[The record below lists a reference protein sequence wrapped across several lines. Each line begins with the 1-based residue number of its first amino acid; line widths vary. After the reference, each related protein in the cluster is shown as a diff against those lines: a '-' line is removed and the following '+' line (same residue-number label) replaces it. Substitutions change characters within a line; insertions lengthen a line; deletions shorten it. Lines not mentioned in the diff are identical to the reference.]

1 MKDIKKNEKERY
13 LKKAKKL
20 YEKAVKEKDK
30 NQELLSECLELSF
43 PSNDRLNSTLT
54 KDSSMEDKT
63 VSQYDDTVKI
73 ASRRMVNYIADTLTP
88 AGQLWAY
95 FDINVKYDG
104 ENETQDADQSK
115 AVRTVGNVVTDAVF
129 KEINDSNAHNP
140 LYQSYENFVGG
151 GTGAVKLLEMPPFSK
166 RATQTKNLPLDRL
179 YYLEDTFEFPEF
191 VMYKHIEEDI
201 QMLYDL
207 FGKTR
212 VILDPAMEM
221 LTEEQRENE
230 EYNFIEGCILLEHKQ
245 ASDEYLHFMTN
256 ENFDHFYFTEILD
269 YNPFTVYRWSRP
281 SDNHVWGVPISM
293 SMVANIRTLNESV
306 ELEMKKSRLML
317 NPPMA
322 GVMEPSY
329 MPFMDAETMSS
340 QVRYEAGKITFMNG
354 VTQIYPIITSYD
366 MQMSAVNSEQI
377 RNTIYSMYNV
387 NPLGDVQN
395 TRYRTAEEMALRHQ
409 EFSKQF
415 APTYGRM
422 MNEFMGPYLR
432 KLAKILQKRNRI
444 PLDADQKKLIKDS
457 EIVYVNP
464 LTKLAAQEEI
474 QNAINFKMMMS
485 KVLDPE
491 IFQVLFDDIEF
502 AFDAATKLNIAAK
515 VLNDKEEVIKGLEQL
530 QAQKQA
536 MMQQAMMQQ
545 GMPQQQGAGPEQG
558 GGVIG

>member
-1 MKDIKKNEKERY
+1 
-13 LKKAKKL
+13 
-20 YEKAVKEKDK
+20 
-30 NQELLSECLELSF
+30 
-43 PSNDRLNSTLT
+43 
-54 KDSSMEDKT
+54 
-63 VSQYDDTVKI
+63 
-73 ASRRMVNYIADTLTP
+73 
-88 AGQLWAY
+88 
-95 FDINVKYDG
+95 
-104 ENETQDADQSK
+104 
-115 AVRTVGNVVTDAVF
+115 
-129 KEINDSNAHNP
+129 
-140 LYQSYENFVGG
+140 
-151 GTGAVKLLEMPPFSK
+151 
-166 RATQTKNLPLDRL
+166 
-179 YYLEDTFEFPEF
+179 
-191 VMYKHIEEDI
+191 
-201 QMLYDL
+201 
-207 FGKTR
+207 
-212 VILDPAMEM
+212 
-221 LTEEQRENE
+221 
-230 EYNFIEGCILLEHKQ
+230 
-245 ASDEYLHFMTN
+245 
-256 ENFDHFYFTEILD
+256 
-269 YNPFTVYRWSRP
+269 
-281 SDNHVWGVPISM
+281 
-293 SMVANIRTLNESV
+293 
-306 ELEMKKSRLML
+306 
-317 NPPMA
+317 
-322 GVMEPSY
+322 
-329 MPFMDAETMSS
+329 
-340 QVRYEAGKITFMNG
+340 MNG

-558 GGVIG
+558 GGVVG